1 VPPNRTKVVPITY
14 SVVKCWRTCQLAV
27 LRHRSTFESGWT
39 FLAATRTRAASKARV
54 DVVSEEAR
62 LALGRRIRD
71 AREARGLAT
80 LVKKN
85 QGYISR
91 IERGQFNLRIDTIA
105 SLAVALGMDMA
116 ITLTDQSKPAR
127 RSLPAR
133 HDLAP
138 TPRSAGVDGRSEPA
152 TAVPGET
159 NGGTRPRSRPRSAA
173 RSG

>member
-1 VPPNRTKVVPITY
+1 MENMSASPAAATIARPSSP
-14 SVVKCWRTCQLAV
+14 
-27 LRHRSTFESGWT
+27 GWT

-54 DVVSEEAR
+54 DVMSKEAR

-71 AREARGLAT
+71 AREGARARSVWACCAGQ
-80 LVKKN
+80 KN

-116 ITLTDQSKPAR
+116 ITLTDQPKPAR

-133 HDLAP
+133 
-138 TPRSAGVDGRSEPA
+138 R
-152 TAVPGET
+152 
-159 NGGTRPRSRPRSAA
+159 
-173 RSG
+173 